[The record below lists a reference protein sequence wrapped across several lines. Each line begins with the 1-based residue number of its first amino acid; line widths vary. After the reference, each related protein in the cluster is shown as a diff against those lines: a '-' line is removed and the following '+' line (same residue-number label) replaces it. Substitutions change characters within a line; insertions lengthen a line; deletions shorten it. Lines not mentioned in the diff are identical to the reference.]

1 MVKKA
6 SPLLQASGTAG
17 TPHALSDAANFSLDG
32 ATTPI
37 RLPFLQDLQ
46 QGHTHCGDE
55 TVAPARPSASD
66 DVVLLTRLI
75 LAITPREKQAEDVA
89 VELISRFG
97 SFAAVIS
104 APCKAQERASG
115 GNTLLSIY
123 LQLVYDA
130 ARRMQLARLK
140 QGKILLKKEQLE
152 AYLRTVMGHED
163 IEQVRILFLDSAFK
177 LLADEVSGRGTI
189 DHAPLYPRE
198 VVRRA
203 LELQS
208 PYLVLVHNHP
218 SGDPTPSQDDIDITY
233 RISKAAQLMGITV
246 WDHVI
251 VGHGLLFSFRQEG
264 LL

>member
-6 SPLLQASGTAG
+6 SPLLQVSGIAG
-17 TPHALSDAANFSLDG
+17 TPLALSDAANFSLDV
-32 ATTPI
+32 AATPI
-37 RLPFLQDLQ
+37 QLPFLQDLQ
-46 QGHTHCGDE
+46 QDYATRGDE
-55 TVAPARPSASD
+55 KPVPAGPPVCG
-66 DVVLLTRLI
+66 DVVLLTKLI
-75 LAITPREKQAEDVA
+75 LAITPREKHAEDMA
-89 VELISRFG
+89 VELIARFG

-104 APCKAQERASG
+104 APCRAQERASG
-115 GNTLLSIY
+115 GNKLLSIY

-130 ARRMQLARLK
+130 ARRMHLAKLK
-140 QGKILLKKEQLE
+140 KGKILLKKEQLE

-163 IEQVRILFLDSAFK
+163 IEQVRVLFLDSAFK
-177 LLADEVSGRGTI
+177 LQADEVSGRGTI